1 MKEKKLFLLLALFA
15 ATLLCSNSTY
25 AQKVRYVR
33 TKTID
38 YNGIERKE
46 GKVHY
51 FEFSNNGNK
60 IADRSYESE
69 DSYYQY
75 DHMEN
80 GNKIFYSHQRA
91 FGIAGDAISGY
102 SEVNQIITNKYS
114 YIVALPDLSVFN
126 KVSLNSN
133 TGKPNW
139 VQVFERQAEPSK
151 GNLYR

>member
-15 ATLLCSNSTY
+15 ATLFYSNSAY

-33 TKTID
+33 TKSID
-38 YNGIERKE
+38 PNGIESKDGR
-46 GKVHY
+46 VHY

-60 IADRSYESE
+60 IADRSYESA
-69 DSYYQY
+69 DRYYQY

-80 GNKIFYSHQRA
+80 GYKIFYLHARA
-91 FGIAGDAISGY
+91 IGIAGDFRSGY
-102 SEVNQIITNKYS
+102 SEVNHYVTCKDS